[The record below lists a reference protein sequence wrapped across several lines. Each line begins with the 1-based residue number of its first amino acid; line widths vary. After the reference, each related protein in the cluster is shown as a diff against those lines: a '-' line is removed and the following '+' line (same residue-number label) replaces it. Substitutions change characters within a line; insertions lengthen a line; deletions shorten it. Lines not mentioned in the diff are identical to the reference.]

1 MLRNTVQLPSESA
14 VNETEV
20 EVERRLEALVAS
32 GFVTL
37 INEASEGIE
46 TE

>member
-1 MLRNTVQLPSESA
+1 MLINTVQLPSESA
-14 VNETEV
+14 VNETEE
-20 EVERRLEALVAS
+20 EVETEEAEEPS

-37 INEASEGIE
+37 ITAIASEGIE